1 MPTYDYECL
10 KCSHRFEVFQNITAA
25 KLKKCPR
32 CGGKLKRL
40 PGTGVGLIFKGS
52 GFYTTD
58 HRKPAYLEAAKK
70 EKEKDSK
77 TAGTEVAKA
86 EPGPKPAAEGEE
98 GGRSGEQ
105 KAARRTEPTRPA
117 AKGKNPAAEEK
128 KGDGSEN

>member
-10 KCSHRFEVFQNITAA
+10 KCGYLFEVFQNITAA

-32 CGGKLKRL
+32 CRGKLKRL

-77 TAGTEVAKA
+77 TPGTDTAKIS
-86 EPGPKPAAEGEE
+86 PGTKPAS
-98 GGRSGEQ
+98 GGRKGE
-105 KAARRTEPTRPA
+105 
-117 AKGKNPAAEEK
+117 
-128 KGDGSEN
+128 GSES